1 MFTMAKGVMLL
12 FGWIVLRLI
21 VLGWFYEF
29 LKVFSG
35 AG

>member
-1 MFTMAKGVMLL
+1 MFIMVKGVMLL

-29 LKVFSG
+29 LKVFLG
-35 AG
+35 VG